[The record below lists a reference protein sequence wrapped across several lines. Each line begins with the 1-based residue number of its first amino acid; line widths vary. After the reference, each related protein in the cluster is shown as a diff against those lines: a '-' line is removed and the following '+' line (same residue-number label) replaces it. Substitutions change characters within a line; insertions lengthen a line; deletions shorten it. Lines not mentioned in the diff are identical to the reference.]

1 MTKNEFIGKINE
13 FKVIRDEHMKLL
25 RDNAKSV
32 FGDITKDIFNDNP
45 QLNSFSWKQYTPY
58 FNDGDTCVF
67 GVNRDYFKLNNSSDN
82 IDEWTLNHENY
93 SKEIDLKD
101 FSFDSIASLK
111 KAYTQIDELLSTF
124 EDDVLCQMFGDHAEI
139 TVYRNGVIDVDEY
152 SHD

>member
-1 MTKNEFIGKINE
+1 MTKNEFIAKINE

-45 QLNSFSWKQYTPY
+45 QLNSFSWNQYTPY

-67 GVNRDYFKLNNSSDN
+67 GVNRDYYRFNNSCDHV
-82 IDEWTLNHENY
+82 DKWTLNNEQY
-93 SKEIDLKD
+93 SKKIDLED
-101 FSFDSIASLK
+101 LSFDSIDSIK
-111 KAYTQIDELLSTF
+111 KAYNEVDELLSMF
-124 EDDVLCQMFGDHAEI
+124 EDEDLCQMFGDHAEI
-139 TVYRNGVIDVDEY
+139 TVYRNGQIDVDEY